1 MVRNFCIVYIEMAF
15 ERVQAKQK
23 EELAPMLLVNI
34 SKLPLQHQEIILRIA
49 TKVIGECHSSQ
60 IDDEVTAK
68 YRSINDS
75 QDREL
80 FIEFC
85 LHTVLYQPP
94 SQSGGCPPGLSIAQ
108 ANRVSGK
115 HQLKSDMLLMTKL
128 GILNVIEAMEFA
140 PELVYPIYVAAC
152 VDWQEPV
159 VKRGEELLK
168 KKGSGANL
176 ENPNLINKLFIL
188 FNGNV
193 GAENVEPDLR
203 VNPGNP
209 ALKSRLM
216 SIFCHSVMAA
226 NSFPST
232 LQCIFG
238 CIYGNGTTSRLKQL
252 GMEFTVWV
260 FKHAKFDQLK
270 LIGPVILTG
279 ILKSLDS
286 YSDSKSDAT
295 ARDTKTFA
303 FQAIGLLA
311 QRMPQLFSGK
321 IDMALRLFDALKVED
336 QSLRF
341 IVQEATNSLAAAYK
355 EAPATVLRDLETL
368 LLKSSQEEKSEV
380 RFCALRWATSLYD
393 MQHCPSRFICILGT
407 ADSKLDIREMALEG
421 LFPVKDE
428 GRIITQSLDLRY
440 PKLGVMLDYILKQ
453 QPKLLESNETRE
465 HKLLFPPKTYVAMI
479 KFLLK
484 CFESELELNNSLEGS
499 SEFQSSVEAMCL
511 LLEHAMSFEGS
522 VELHANA
529 SKALIDI
536 ACHFPK
542 MIASHYA
549 LKLSWLKALL
559 SHVDLDTRESVAR
572 LLGIASSALPMPAAS
587 AFIHE
592 LIASISG
599 THKLRFET
607 QHGALCAIGYIT
619 ADCMSRTPTIPETL
633 FQTTLKCL
641 VDVVVSE
648 TATLASIAMQALGHI
663 GLRVSLPPLIND
675 SSSGEVSVHLLK
687 PHGLLL
693 LYWTCYI
700 FTAILE
706 VEDILFAAGEALSFL
721 WGGVPVTADA
731 ILKTNYTSLS
741 MFSNFLTGDVTSS
754 LAKYGPV
761 EKGKVNDDCHALVRD
776 AITRKLFDVLLYST
790 RKEERCSG
798 TVWLL
803 SLTMY
808 AGHHPAIQKMLPEI
822 QEAFSHLLG
831 EQNELTQELASHGM
845 SIVYEIGDAAMKEN
859 LVNALVS
866 TLTGSGKRKRAIK
879 LVEDSEVFQ
888 EGTIGENLSGGK
900 LSTYKE
906 LCSLAN
912 EMGQPDLIYK
922 FMDLANYQASLNSK
936 RVDILTVLHEKLRKL
951 LSGDDIK
958 AIQKIVISIGHIC
971 VKETASSHL
980 NIALDLIFSLSR
992 SKVEDILF
1000 AAGEALSFLW
1010 GGVPVTADAILKTNY
1025 TSLSMFSNF
1034 LTGDVTSSLAK
1045 YGPVEKGKVNDDCH
1059 ALVRDAIT
1067 RKLFD
1072 VLLYSTRKEE
1082 RCSGTVW
1089 LLSLTMYAGHH
1100 PAIQKMLPEIQE
1112 AFSHLLGEQNELTQ
1126 ELASHGMSIV
1136 YEIGD
1141 AAMKENLVNALVSTL
1156 TGSGKRKRAI
1166 KLVEDSEVFQE
1177 GTIGENLSGGKLSTY
1192 KELCSLANEMGQ
1204 PDLIYKFMDL
1214 ANYQASLNSKRGAA
1228 FGFSKIAKQAGDALT
1243 PYLRSLIPRL
1253 VRYQYDPDK
1262 NVQDAM
1268 AHIWKSLV
1276 TDSKKTI
1283 DENLDLIIDDLLI
1296 QCGSRLWRSR
1306 EASCLALADI
1316 IQGRKFDQVGK
1327 HLKKLWSAAFRA
1339 MDDIKE
1345 TVRTSG
1351 DKLCRSVTS
1360 LSKRLCDASL
1370 TEISDASQAMNIV
1383 LPFLLVEG
1391 ILSKVDS
1398 IRKASIEVVTKL
1410 AKGAGIAVRPH
1421 LSDLVCCM
1429 LESLS
1434 SLEDQ
1439 GLNYVELHAA
1449 NVGIQTEKLEHLRI
1463 SIAKG
1468 SPMWETL
1475 DICIKVVDTESLD
1488 PLVPRLAQL
1497 VRSGVGLNTR
1507 VGVASFITLL
1517 VQNVGADIRPHTIM
1531 LLRLLF
1537 PVVMEE
1543 KSVAAKRAFANACA
1557 IVLKHATPLQAQKL
1571 IEETAALHTGD
1582 RNAQISCAI
1591 LLKSYSSMASDV
1603 VSGYHAAIVP
1613 VIFLS
1618 RFEDDKYISGL
1629 FEELWEDN
1637 TSGERI
1643 TLQLYLGEIVSLI
1656 CESITLSSWANKRKS
1671 ALAICK
1677 LSEVLGE
1684 SMSSYYQILLQ
1695 SLMKEV
1701 PGRLWEGKDALLNAL
1716 GALSASCHAA
1726 ISTGDPASPNAILS
1740 LVSSACTKKVKKYRE
1755 AAFSC
1760 LEQVIKAFGLPEF
1773 FNLVFP
1779 LLFDMCNMAAL
1790 NKSGQAPL
1798 ASDAA
1803 KTESEA
1809 TEDVS
1814 VPHEKILDCMTSCI
1828 HVAHINDILEQ
1839 KKNLL
1844 HIFIT
1849 SLSPGSPWTVKTS
1862 AFSSI
1867 KELCSRLN
1875 KASVDF
1881 QGTSLHA
1888 NITSLVQELFHSVSP
1903 EVVQCISTV
1912 KIAQVHI
1919 TASECLLEITK
1930 LFGDLPLAH
1939 LVDVGFKNEILN
1951 QLGVEKNGEARIMKR
1966 CAVETNHVCLLL
1978 VHITASECLLEIT
1991 KLFGDLPLAHLV
2003 DVGFKNEIL
2012 NQLGVEKNGEARSLL
2027 KRCIDI
2033 LENLKIENV
2042 Q

>member
-1 MVRNFCIVYIEMAF
+1 MASSKSSTPPPGGTTDAEREKALDQLLTVLAFCEDDKLHILLSRLLPFAISSLSFQSSLVRNKVLEILSHVNKRVKHQPEIALPLLELWKMYSEANAAPMVRNFCIVYIEMAF

-108 ANRVSGK
+108 ASRVSGK
-115 HQLKSDMLLMTKL
+115 NQLKSDMLLTTKL

-238 CIYGNGTTSRLKQL
+238 CIYGSGTTSRLKQL

-260 FKHAKFDQLK
+260 FKHAKIDQLK

-355 EAPATVLRDLETL
+355 LRPFFAALVCFSGGILLPQCSQKYSKCLFEAKMGGLLGLNASCLLDILFLCFTEAPATVLRDLETL

-421 LFPVKDE
+421 LFPDKDE
-428 GRIITQSLDLRY
+428 GRIMTQSLDLRY
-440 PKLGVMLDYILKQ
+440 PKLGVMLDYILQQ

-465 HKLLFPPKTYVAMI
+465 HKLLFPSKTYVAMI

-675 SSSGEVSVHLLK
+675 SSS
-687 PHGLLL
+687 
-693 LYWTCYI
+693 
-700 FTAILE
+700 
-706 VEDILFAAGEALSFL
+706 
-721 WGGVPVTADA
+721 
-731 ILKTNYTSLS
+731 
-741 MFSNFLTGDVTSS
+741 
-754 LAKYGPV
+754 
-761 EKGKVNDDCHALVRD
+761 
-776 AITRKLFDVLLYST
+776 
-790 RKEERCSG
+790 
-798 TVWLL
+798 
-803 SLTMY
+803 
-808 AGHHPAIQKMLPEI
+808 
-822 QEAFSHLLG
+822 
-831 EQNELTQELASHGM
+831 
-845 SIVYEIGDAAMKEN
+845 
-859 LVNALVS
+859 
-866 TLTGSGKRKRAIK
+866 
-879 LVEDSEVFQ
+879 
-888 EGTIGENLSGGK
+888 
-900 LSTYKE
+900 
-906 LCSLAN
+906 
-912 EMGQPDLIYK
+912 
-922 FMDLANYQASLNSK
+922 
-936 RVDILTVLHEKLRKL
+936 VDILTVLHEKLRKL

-980 NIALDLIFSLSR
+980 NITLDLIFSLSR

-1059 ALVRDAIT
+1059 AMVRDAIT

-1100 PAIQKMLPEIQE
+1100 PAIQQMLPEIQE

-1475 DICIKVVDTESLD
+1475 DICINVVDTESLD

-1517 VQNVGADIRPHTIM
+1517 VQNVGADIRPHISM

-1537 PVVMEE
+1537 PVVTEE

-1629 FEELWEDN
+1629 FEELWEEN

-1656 CESITLSSWANKRKS
+1656 CESITLSSWASKRKS

-1684 SMSSYYQILLQ
+1684 SMSSYYQVLLQ

-1803 KTESEA
+1803 TKESEA
-1809 TEDVS
+1809 AEDVS
-1814 VPHEKILDCMTSCI
+1814 IPHEKILDCMTSCI

-1839 KKNLL
+1839 KKNIL

-1862 AFSSI
+1862 VFTSI

-1881 QGTSLHA
+1881 HGTSLHA

-1930 LFGDLPLAH
+1930 LFGDLPSAH
-1939 LVDVGFKNEILN
+1939 LIE
-1951 QLGVEKNGEARIMKR
+1951 
-1966 CAVETNHVCLLL
+1966 
-1978 VHITASECLLEIT
+1978 
-1991 KLFGDLPLAHLV
+1991 
-2003 DVGFKNEIL
+2003 VGFKNEIL